1 MQAVIKPL
9 NGEMVMTMSD
19 ELLDAL
25 GVKLGDTINVDVE
38 EGGVLRLESMD
49 GQRKVRLQ
57 RGRDFM
63 VRYKE
68 TLDILAK

>member
-9 NGEMVMTMSD
+9 NGEMVMVLGED
-19 ELLDAL
+19 ILKAL
-25 GVKLGDTINVDVE
+25 GVTVGDTIEVDVDAQ
-38 EGGVLRLESMD
+38 GVLRLESQD
-49 GQRKVRLQ
+49 GQRSVRLQ

-63 VRYKE
+63 NRYRE